1 MVDWIA
7 EYMRRVESL
16 PVAPRVAPGDVAAQL
31 PAAPP
36 EQGLDVA
43 GWDAVFADLERIVVP
58 GLLHWQSP
66 NFYGFFPCDAS
77 GPAILGELLAAGLGV
92 NAMMWSTSPAA
103 TELETRVLDWMAE
116 LLALP
121 ETFTSRA
128 PNGGGAIQ
136 GTASESTL
144 VAMVAARYRVG
155 GGDLVAYTSRQAHSS
170 VTKAAIVTGLTP
182 ERLRLVDTD
191 ATHAM
196 RPDAL
201 AAAIRADRAAGRRP
215 FYVCATVGTTSST
228 AVDPLAAIAEAM
240 RETGMTADGG
250 WLHVDA
256 AHAGAACICP
266 EFRWMLDGVA
276 AADSV
281 CFNPHKWLLTNFDC
295 DCFWTRDRRALT
307 AALSITPEYLRN
319 QASESGAVVDYRDW
333 QVPLGRRFRALK
345 LWLVVRHYGAE
356 GLRAYVREHVR
367 LAALFETWVRADE
380 RFEVV
385 APRTVNLVCFR
396 LRGDD
401 DRTLAL
407 RDRLNASGRLFL
419 THTVLPVD
427 GAERVVLRLAIGST
441 PTAERHVRAAWDAI
455 RDEAATI

>member
-1 MVDWIA
+1 
-7 EYMRRVESL
+7 MRRVETL

-31 PAAPP
+31 PPAAP
-36 EQGLDVA
+36 ERGLDQA
-43 GWDAVFADLERIVVP
+43 GWDAVFADLERIVLP

-66 NFYGFFPCDAS
+66 HFYGFFPCDAS
-77 GPAILGELLAAGLGV
+77 GPAILGEMLAAGLGV

-103 TELETRVLDWMAE
+103 TELETRVLDWMAD

-121 ETFTSRA
+121 EAFTSRA

-144 VAMVAARYRVG
+144 VAMVAARHRVG
-155 GGDLVAYTSRQAHSS
+155 AGTLVAYTSRQAHSS
-170 VTKAAIVTGLTP
+170 VTKAAIVTGIARGVDDR

-215 FYVCATVGTTSST
+215 FFVCATVGTTSST
-228 AVDPLAAIAEAM
+228 AVDPLPAIADVM

-256 AHAGAACICP
+256 AHSGAACICP

-276 AADSV
+276 AADSL

-319 QASESGAVVDYRDW
+319 PASDAGAVIDYRDW

-345 LWLVVRHYGAE
+345 LWLVLRHYGAE
-356 GLRAYVREHVR
+356 GLRAHVREHVR
-367 LAALFETWVRADE
+367 LAALFEGWVRADA

-401 DRTLAL
+401 ARTLAL

-419 THTVLPVD
+419 THTMLPVD
-427 GAERVVLRLAIGST
+427 GVDRAVLRLAVGST
-441 PTAERHVRAAWDAI
+441 PTAERHVRAAWDVIQA
-455 RDEAATI
+455 EASSV